1 MYEKPSPDTVTA
13 CSSRSKV
20 TRSHRAV
27 NPCSGM
33 NDVEVPSRPSTS
45 PVPTLGAANEAVSAS
60 VTIVPSPAKNE
71 RNKAT
76 SSSQSDR
83 ATESMGSIVRCTRG
97 GEPAMMAGW
106 KTAS

>member
-33 NDVEVPSRPSTS
+33 KDVEVPSRPSTS
-45 PVPTLGAANEAVSAS
+45 PVPTLGAANEAVSVS

-71 RNKAT
+71 RKADAT
-76 SSSQSDR
+76 SSQLDR
-83 ATESMGSIVRCTRG
+83 SRESMDASYACPGDC
-97 GEPAMMAGW
+97 EPAIM
-106 KTAS
+106 SR